1 MSLNPGLCGDGCCP
15 HHTHKKVPLVGM
27 SHIPVPGASTPLLA
41 TPPRDIP
48 VPCQETPRH
57 TVTALPSPLWD
68 PPPQAP
74 SAGAVPPQ
82 VIILE
87 DYADPYDAKRTKGQ
101 REAERLGE
109 NDGYMEPY
117 DAQQMITGGCHTG
130 GGGGLRG
137 WHRSGPGPSG
147 GDPPGAGG
155 FGNRKAALL
164 FPAAARGEIR
174 RGFGDGLPWPGADP
188 RPPVQSPGATGEGAR
203 GPYDAPGLGAATL
216 SRAGGPGPTAPL
228 PHPVGTPL
236 RSHHPPRLRVPPAA
250 PWLCPPGRRPPL
262 HPGGRTAGQNNRN

>member
-1 MSLNPGLCGDGCCP
+1 MDASPTTHPKRCHSWACPTSQYLGLAPHFSPPPPGTSLSPAKRHQAHCD
-15 HHTHKKVPLVGM
+15 
-27 SHIPVPGASTPLLA
+27 SIPIA
-41 TPPRDIP
+41 TMGPPPR
-48 VPCQETPRH
+48 
-57 TVTALPSPLWD
+57 
-68 PPPQAP
+68 AP

-117 DAQQMITGGCHTG
+117 DAQQMITGGCRTG
-130 GGGGLRG
+130 GGPRG

-203 GPYDAPGLGAATL
+203 GPYDAPGLGAATWG
-216 SRAGGPGPTAPL
+216 RVGGPGTTAPL

-236 RSHHPPRLRVPPAA
+236 RSHHPPRLWVPPAA